1 MMKVRAEYMRT
12 FEKYPAKKPI
22 VEIR

>member
-1 MMKVRAEYMRT
+1 MKVRAEHMRT
-12 FEKYPAKKPI
+12 FEKYPAKQPI